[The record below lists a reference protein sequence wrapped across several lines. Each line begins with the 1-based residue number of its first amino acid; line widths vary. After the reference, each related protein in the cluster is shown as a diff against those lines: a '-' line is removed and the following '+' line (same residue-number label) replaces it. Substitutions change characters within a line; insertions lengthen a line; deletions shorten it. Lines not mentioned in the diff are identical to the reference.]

1 MQFNSI
7 YSLKPTIY
15 WHMGYNAYIYN
26 YIFCQR
32 YNIKYRYI
40 KIKDRN
46 YTDNI
51 FSRGTEFSI
60 NVHSSVSVFIFK
72 ADISSQSLKVP
83 GPQLNFLSKNLFP
96 LFKKK
101 ALHYKTKC
109 ISSAIF
115 LNYTKYIVCHLLEY
129 PTTYRLLLVNV
140 LFDVT
145 NSQKKK
151 KNYLK

>member
-1 MQFNSI
+1 MQFNSV

-72 ADISSQSLKVP
+72 ADISSQSLKVF
-83 GPQLNFLSKNLFP
+83 GP
-96 LFKKK
+96 
-101 ALHYKTKC
+101 
-109 ISSAIF
+109 
-115 LNYTKYIVCHLLEY
+115 
-129 PTTYRLLLVNV
+129 
-140 LFDVT
+140 
-145 NSQKKK
+145 
-151 KNYLK
+151 